1 MIRTRIESAEFA
13 SDMKKIIG
21 YAEGFIQG
29 AEAGKSNMIDNLGS
43 ELIAELKN
51 FIDVNAR
58 ISPMTLHHVYEWYQ
72 TGSPAARLFDLD
84 YKASNLGLSVN
95 STFRQSVTLREGSKV
110 PFYNKAAI
118 MENGVPVKIEPKN
131 AEVLSFIENG
141 ERVFT
146 KKPINVVD
154 PGGEAVQG
162 GYERVFETF
171 FNQYFS
177 QSFIRHSGIMRQLG
191 DVSEFKRNFG
201 SAKRG
206 GKSLGMSVGYRWI
219 SQQGVA

>member
-1 MIRTRIESAEFA
+1 MINARIESAKFTAE
-13 SDMKKIIG
+13 MENIIG

-29 AEAGKSNMIDNLGS
+29 AEAGKVNMVDNLG
-43 ELIAELKN
+43 AEVIEAMKT

-58 ISPMTLHHVYEWYQ
+58 VNPMTLHHVYEWYQ

-84 YKASNLGLSVN
+84 YKTSNFGLSVN

-118 MENGVPVKIEPKN
+118 MENGVPVRIEPKN
-131 AEVLSFIENG
+131 AEVLSFVENG

-146 KKPINVVD
+146 RKPINVVD

-162 GYERVFETF
+162 GYERAFDAF

-177 QSFIRHSGIMRQLG
+177 QSFIRTSGIMRDLEN
-191 DVSEFKRNFG
+191 VSDFKRSFG
-201 SAKRG
+201 NAKRG
-206 GKSLGMSVGYRWI
+206 GKSLGMSVGHRWI
-219 SQQGVA
+219 SQAGGI